1 MDFNGLNRCFF
12 VGPIRLIGHIRPIRL
27 IGRQLVD
34 LLTRRLVDLL
44 TCWLAM
50 WLFRHEGVFEAEE
63 VEHAVDA
70 DGGDALL
77 GCFLHLWLSA
87 ERDAQTSGF

>member
-12 VGPIRLIGHIRPIRL
+12 VGHIRLIGHIRPI
-27 IGRQLVD
+27 GRQN
-34 LLTRRLVDLL
+34 LLTRRLVDSL
-44 TCWLAM
+44 TCWLVW
-50 WLFRHEGVFEAEE
+50 WLFRYEGVFEAEE

-77 GCFLHLWLSA
+77 GCFLHLWLGA
-87 ERDAQTSGF
+87 ECDAQTSRF